1 MAASD
6 ALSPNSSPTSPCCV
20 PAGITEH
27 GRGALRAL
35 IEADVDAGVR
45 QTPTRVLASG
55 AVTVVEALF
64 INPPEN
70 PDHCP
75 PAMAFIVFERDHR
88 ARRLH
93 FRLAPRFSEDAD

>member
-1 MAASD
+1 M
-6 ALSPNSSPTSPCCV
+6 LCPG
-20 PAGITEH
+20 GITEH

-35 IEADVDAGVR
+35 IEADVEAGVR
-45 QTPTRVLASG
+45 MTPTRVLASG

-75 PAMAFIVFERDHR
+75 PAMAFIVFERDQR

-93 FRLAPRFSEDAD
+93 FHLAPRFCEDAD